1 MIRVT
6 FIVNGKYKTKEFN
19 TLIKARLF
27 VLHNIVKAQNGRVI
41 RYENIG

>member
-6 FIVNGKYKTKEFN
+6 FIINGKYKTKEFN

-27 VLHNIVKAQNGRVI
+27 VLHNVVKAQHGKVI
-41 RYENIG
+41 KYESI